1 MRIVLD
7 TNVLISALI
16 TDGRSRELVK
26 ALLEGG
32 NMLLLSEPIL
42 YEFLRI
48 SSEDRLAGYIDDED
62 VARFLRAL
70 LSGGVFVKM
79 KSRFRVLNSADDIIL
94 RTAADG
100 DADSIVSGDAH
111 LLNLKMFRGIKIVT
125 VGWMLEKLWSRS
137 DSEGRR

>member
-26 ALLEGG
+26 ALLEDGDT
-32 NMLLLSEPIL
+32 LLLSEPIL

-48 SSEDRLAGYIDDED
+48 SSEDRLARYVEDED

-70 LSGGVFVKM
+70 LSGGVFVRI
-79 KSRFRVLNSADDIIL
+79 KSRFKVLNTADDLIL
-94 RTAADG
+94 RTATDGGADL
-100 DADSIVSGDAH
+100 IVSGDAH
-111 LLNLKMFRGIKIVT
+111 LLNLKVFRETKIVT
-125 VGWMLEKLWSRS
+125 VGWMLEKLRGSRS
-137 DSEGRR
+137 D

>member
-32 NMLLLSEPIL
+32 NTLLLSEPIL

-48 SSEDRLAGYIDDED
+48 SSEDRLTGYIDDED

-70 LSGGVFVKM
+70 LSGGVFVRI
-79 KSRFRVLNSADDIIL
+79 KSRFKVLNSADDMIL
-94 RTAADG
+94 RTATDG
-100 DADSIVSGDAH
+100 GADSIVSGDAH
-111 LLNLKMFRGIKIVT
+111 LLNLKVFRGTEIVT
-125 VGWMLEKLWSRS
+125 VGWMLEKLR
-137 DSEGRR
+137 EGRR